1 MRGGPGEQLLYRE
14 LPGIVTAPGGGRSLQ
29 QGIRRA
35 QLLLMR
41 MTVGLMR
48 NPAVRMVVASAFRV
62 PMVFVYP
69 LTSLEL
75 V

>member
-1 MRGGPGEQLLYRE
+1 M
-14 LPGIVTAPGGGRSLQ
+14 
-29 QGIRRA
+29 
-35 QLLLMR
+35 
-41 MTVGLMR
+41 GLMR